1 MRIQLEKK
9 MKSIAVLSKLV
20 LSFLFHTASAS
31 QSGPIKV
38 HFVPHSHMDAGWLR
52 TYDEYYFEEVRHI
65 FDSVIE
71 KLGTRSIYTYTVGDI
86 SFFKRYYE
94 ELPTSRKNSVKKLVA
109 SG

>member
-1 MRIQLEKK
+1 M
-9 MKSIAVLSKLV
+9 MNSIAVLSKLV
-20 LSFLFHTASAS
+20 LGFLLQTASAS
-31 QSGPIKV
+31 DSEPIKV

-52 TYDEYYFEEVRHI
+52 TYDEYYLEKVRPI

-71 KLGTRSIYTYTVGDI
+71 KLGTRSTYTYTVGDI

-94 ELPTSRKNSVKKLVA
+94 DLSTSRKESVKKLVA